1 MSMDAKGDLRI
12 DSWLIKIFLTNG
24 EEKTIVEMPD
34 SVSGIVDDYLNEI
47 EEELIWKHLE

>member
-24 EEKTIVEMPD
+24 EEKTIVDLPEEIRQSID
-34 SVSGIVDDYLNEI
+34 EYLTEI
-47 EEELIWKHLE
+47 EEDLI